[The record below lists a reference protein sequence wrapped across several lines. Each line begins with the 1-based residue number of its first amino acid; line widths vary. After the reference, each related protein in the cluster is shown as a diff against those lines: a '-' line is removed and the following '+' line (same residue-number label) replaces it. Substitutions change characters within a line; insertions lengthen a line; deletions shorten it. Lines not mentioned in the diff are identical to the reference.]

1 MANKLKKICY
11 LSMGI
16 AMYVVFSMAVK
27 IPLIGHIQTDL
38 GYMVYGAFLSC
49 FGIPGVVVGVVG
61 CFVESLIFSGW
72 VPIGW
77 MIGQLFIG
85 LICGTLYKIIQKNNY
100 PTQLKYACY
109 VISTI
114 IVVTIGVGLLKTI
127 IECGLY
133 QIPFAIKL
141 TKNLIAAVADM
152 VPMAIG
158 VIAIEPVR
166 KRYVIKKE
174 QK

>member
-11 LSMGI
+11 LAMGI

-77 MIGQLFIG
+77 MIGQLFVG

-114 IVVTIGVGLLKTI
+114 IVVTIGVSVDCLS
-127 IECGLY
+127 
-133 QIPFAIKL
+133 
-141 TKNLIAAVADM
+141 
-152 VPMAIG
+152 
-158 VIAIEPVR
+158 VR
-166 KRYVIKKE
+166 NHS
-174 QK
+174 

>member
-11 LSMGI
+11 LAMGI

-61 CFVESLIFSGW
+61 CLVESLIFSGW

-77 MIGQLFIG
+77 MIGQLVYDTWVCPC
-85 LICGTLYKIIQKNNY
+85 CGQSYEVDYDDYEYCPKCGQKIDW
-100 PTQLKYACY
+100 
-109 VISTI
+109 SD
-114 IVVTIGVGLLKTI
+114 
-127 IECGLY
+127 E
-133 QIPFAIKL
+133 
-141 TKNLIAAVADM
+141 
-152 VPMAIG
+152 
-158 VIAIEPVR
+158 E
-166 KRYVIKKE
+166 
-174 QK
+174 